1 MLKNKIVGEVLTR
14 VNTSPNLLFNNVIMS
29 VEHNHP
35 SLINLFLEHIEY
47 MDMFH

>member
-14 VNTSPNLLFNNVIMS
+14 VNTSPNLLFNVIMS
-29 VEHNHP
+29 AEHNYP